1 MKYDK
6 EIIKLNYRPEID
18 GLRAIAVSAV
28 ILYHAQIIIFG
39 DQFFKGGFIGV
50 DIFFVISGYLITSII
65 LKELISTGS
74 FSFKYFYQRRVRRIL
89 PALLFVMLATLP
101 FAWLYLLPSAF
112 MDFSKSILYSL
123 GFSSNFY
130 FWYSGQ
136 QYGAESG
143 LLKPFLH
150 TWSLSVE
157 EQYYIIFPIIFFITF
172 KYFKKYL
179 IHILITG
186 FLVSLGLADWASK
199 NYSSLN
205 FYILPT
211 RAWEL
216 LVGSILSYFEF
227 TKRQTKKNGIL
238 NLILPSIGML
248 IIGHSIIFFN
258 DKMFHPSFYT
268 LSPIIG
274 VSLIIWFS
282 NKDEL
287 ITKIL
292 STKLFVKIGLI
303 SYSLY
308 LWHYP
313 LFAFYRILKV
323 DGITFNK
330 IYLILILFILSFFSY
345 YFIEKKFRSINFK
358 FKNIIIYIIVTL
370 LFLTFTN
377 FWVIKNLG
385 LKERHPSFFLSNHE
399 KDQQYHLLRDSK
411 DTICLNKLDGCSFNT
426 SSNKKVYLIGDSIMG
441 SISNDLKNKLL
452 LKNYQFNTFT
462 MGDCLFF
469 PGFNRIDDLQTNSIS
484 KKCNDDYF
492 QKIKETISKDDN
504 SIIIIGGMIRKYTT
518 LKNFDSKEGCLVH
531 GSEPWNHKFESIY
544 KTHNIKDSFIRE
556 VSKFSHN
563 NKVILI
569 YPLPEIC
576 RDPKIEIFKKWLMR
590 SDVWGNK
597 INTIVSVSSKVF
609 YDSTLSSFELLN
621 SIRGKNIYRVYPH
634 QLFCDKIK
642 KDRCVAN
649 NDRHLLYSD
658 SEHPSFKGVE
668 MINELIMKEIK
679 NIELEIN

>member
-28 ILYHAQIIIFG
+28 ILYHAKIIIFG

-65 LKELISTGS
+65 LKELITTGS

-89 PALLFVMLATLP
+89 PVLLFVMLATLP
-101 FAWLYLLPSAF
+101 IAWLYLIPSAF

-179 IHILITG
+179 IHVLITG

-238 NLILPSIGML
+238 HLILPSIGML

-287 ITKIL
+287 TTKIL

-313 LFAFYRILKV
+313 LFAFYRIIKV
-323 DGITFNK
+323 YGITFNK

-385 LKERHPSFFLSNHE
+385 LKERLPSFLSNHE

-411 DTICLNKLDGCSFNT
+411 DIICLNKLDGCSFNT
-426 SSNKKVYLIGDSIMG
+426 SSNKKAYLIGDSIMG

-452 LKNYQFNTFT
+452 LKNYQFSTFT

-469 PGFNRIDDLQTNSIS
+469 PGFNRIDDLRTNSIS

-504 SIIIIGGMIRKYTT
+504 SIMIIGGMIRKYIT

-531 GSEPWNHKFESIY
+531 GSELWNHKFESIY

-590 SDVWGNK
+590 GSDVFILGNK

-609 YDSTLSSFELLN
+609 NDSTLSSFELLN

-634 QLFCDKIK
+634 QLFCDTIEKN
-642 KDRCVAN
+642 RCVAN
-649 NDRHLLYSD
+649 SDTNLFYSD
-658 SEHPSFKGVE
+658 SEHPSF
-668 MINELIMKEIK
+668 
-679 NIELEIN
+679 

>member
-1 MKYDK
+1 VKFA
-6 EIIKLNYRPEID
+6 YRPEID
-18 GLRAIAVSAV
+18 GLRAIAVTAV
-28 ILYHAQIIIFG
+28 ILYHARIIIFG

-65 LKELISTGS
+65 LKELITTNS

-89 PALLFVMLATLP
+89 PVLLFVMVVTLP
-101 FAWLYLLPSAF
+101 FAWSFLLPSAF
-112 MDFSKSILYSL
+112 IDFSKSILYSL

-136 QYGAESG
+136 EYGAESG

-179 IHILITG
+179 IHILIIG
-186 FLVSLGLADWASK
+186 FIVSLGLADWASK
-199 NYSSLN
+199 NYYASLN

-216 LVGSILSYFEF
+216 LAGSILSYFEF
-227 TKRQTKKNGIL
+227 TKSQTKKNGIL
-238 NLILPSIGML
+238 NLILPSVGML
-248 IIGHSIIFFN
+248 LIGHSIIFFN

-268 LSPIIG
+268 LSPVIG
-274 VSLIIWFS
+274 VCLIIWFS

-292 STKLFVKIGLI
+292 TTKLFVKIGLI

-313 LFAFYRILKV
+313 LFAFYRIIKV
-323 DGITFNK
+323 YGITFSK

-358 FKNIIIYIIVTL
+358 FKNTIIYIIVTL

-377 FWVIKNLG
+377 FWVVKNQG
-385 LKERHPSFFLSNHE
+385 LKERLPVSLS
-399 KDQQYHLLRDSK
+399 DIDIDPQYHLLRDSK

-441 SISNDLKNKLL
+441 SISNDLKNKIVT
-452 LKNYQFNTFT
+452 KNYQFNTFT

-469 PGFNRIDDLQTNSIS
+469 PGFNRIDDLRTDSIS

-492 QKIKETISKDDN
+492 QKIQETISKDDN
-504 SIIIIGGMIRKYTT
+504 SIIIIGGMIRKYIT
-518 LKNFDSKEGCLVH
+518 LKNFDSKEGCVVH
-531 GSEPWNHKFESIY
+531 GGEPWNHKYESIY
-544 KTHNIKDSFIRE
+544 KTHNIKDDIKDSFVRE
-556 VSKFSHN
+556 VSKFSQN

-576 RDPKIEIFKKWLMR
+576 RDPVTQIKKKWLLR
-590 SDVWGNK
+590 SDVFGWKNK
-597 INTIVSVSSKVF
+597 ISDIVSVSSKVF
-609 YDSTLSSFELLN
+609 NDSTLSSFGLLN

-649 NDRHLLYSD
+649 NDRHLFYSD